1 MFYNSVRKPVRE
13 FSRRLLEVPVL
24 ELTDAARLTAGIV
37 LLTVVG
43 IESGG
48 VFLVR
53 VVTRRV
59 PATGFQT
66 SFFRAGHAHAGALV
80 ILGLVCL
87 LLTEATGLAGPWR
100 WLAATGVLVAAI
112 LLPAGFFL
120 SAVGP
125 GRETPNR
132 AVVLLPVG
140 AVVLAAGV
148 VTLAVGL
155 FLG

>member
-1 MFYNSVRKPVRE
+1 M
-13 FSRRLLEVPVL
+13 L
-24 ELTDAARLTAGIV
+24 ELTDAARITAGVV

-48 VFLVR
+48 AFLVK

-66 SFFRAGHAHAGALV
+66 SFFRAGHAHAGVLV

-87 LLTEATGLAGPWR
+87 LLTEATSLEGFWR

-120 SAVGP
+120 SAVGS
-125 GRETPNR
+125 GRDAPNR
-132 AVVLLPVG
+132 AVVLLPAG
-140 AVVLAAGV
+140 GVVLAAGV
-148 VTLAVGL
+148 VTLAIGL
-155 FLG
+155 FLA

>member
-1 MFYNSVRKPVRE
+1 M
-13 FSRRLLEVPVL
+13 L
-24 ELTDAARLTAGIV
+24 ELTDAARITAGVV

-48 VFLVR
+48 AFLVK

-66 SFFRAGHAHAGALV
+66 SFFRAGHAHAGVLV
-80 ILGLVCL
+80 ILGLLCL
-87 LLTEATGLAGPWR
+87 LLTEATDLAGFWR

-120 SAVGP
+120 SAVGA
-125 GRETPNR
+125 GREAPNR
-132 AVVLLPVG
+132 AVVLLPAG
-140 AVVLAAGV
+140 GVVLAAGV
-148 VTLAVGL
+148 VTLSIGL

>member
-1 MFYNSVRKPVRE
+1 M
-13 FSRRLLEVPVL
+13 L
-24 ELTDAARLTAGIV
+24 ELTDAARITAGIV

-48 VFLVR
+48 AFLVR

-66 SFFRAGHAHAGALV
+66 SFFRAGHAHAGVLV

-87 LLTEATGLAGPWR
+87 LLAEATDLTGFWR
-100 WLAATGVLVAAI
+100 WLAGTGVLVAAI
-112 LLPAGFFL
+112 LLPGGFFL
-120 SAVGP
+120 SAAGT
-125 GRETPNR
+125 GREAPNR

-140 AVVLAAGV
+140 GAVLAAGV
-148 VTLAVGL
+148 VTLAIGL
-155 FLG
+155 FLA

>member
-1 MFYNSVRKPVRE
+1 M
-13 FSRRLLEVPVL
+13 L
-24 ELTDAARLTAGIV
+24 ELTDAARITAGIV

-48 VFLVR
+48 AFLVK

-66 SFFRAGHAHAGALV
+66 SFFRAGHAHAGVLV
-80 ILGLVCL
+80 VLGLVCL
-87 LLTEATGLAGPWR
+87 LLAEATDLTGVWR

-120 SAVGP
+120 SAVGA
-125 GRETPNR
+125 GREAPNR
-132 AVVLLPVG
+132 AVVLLPAG
-140 AVVLAAGV
+140 GVVLAAGV
-148 VTLAVGL
+148 VTLAIGL

>member
-1 MFYNSVRKPVRE
+1 
-13 FSRRLLEVPVL
+13 VL
-24 ELTDAARLTAGIV
+24 ELTDAARITAGIV

-48 VFLVR
+48 AFLVR

-66 SFFRAGHAHAGALV
+66 SFFRAGHAHAGVLV

-87 LLTEATGLAGPWR
+87 LLAEATDLTGFWR
-100 WLAATGVLVAAI
+100 WLAGTGVLVAAI
-112 LLPAGFFL
+112 LLPGGFFL
-120 SAVGP
+120 SAAGT
-125 GRETPNR
+125 GREAPNR

-140 AVVLAAGV
+140 GAVLAAGV
-148 VTLAVGL
+148 VTLAIGL
-155 FLG
+155 FLA

>member
-1 MFYNSVRKPVRE
+1 M
-13 FSRRLLEVPVL
+13 L
-24 ELTDAARLTAGIV
+24 ELTDAARITAGVV

-48 VFLVR
+48 AFLVK

-66 SFFRAGHAHAGALV
+66 SFFRAGHAHAGVLV
-80 ILGLVCL
+80 VLGLVCL
-87 LLTEATGLAGPWR
+87 LLAEATDLGGFWR

-120 SAVGP
+120 SAVGS
-125 GRETPNR
+125 GREAPNR
-132 AVVLLPVG
+132 AVVLLPAG
-140 AVVLAAGV
+140 GVVLAAGV
-148 VTLAVGL
+148 VTLAIGL

>member
-1 MFYNSVRKPVRE
+1 LN
-13 FSRRLLEVPVL
+13 
-24 ELTDAARLTAGIV
+24 DAARITAGIV

-48 VFLVR
+48 AFLVK

-66 SFFRAGHAHAGALV
+66 SFFRAGHAHAGVLV
-80 ILGLVCL
+80 VLGLVCL
-87 LLTEATGLAGPWR
+87 LLAEATDLTGVWR

-120 SAVGP
+120 SAVGA
-125 GRETPNR
+125 GREAPNR
-132 AVVLLPVG
+132 AVVLLPAG
-140 AVVLAAGV
+140 GVVLAAGV
-148 VTLAVGL
+148 VTLAIGL